1 MAQLPNTPLPKTEPP
16 PAPKLPSKDELLKV
30 LDNKAEQAKKTL
42 AGKNGVNPF
51 IWANETVKPLVE
63 KIKNSASITSEL
75 VDEVNA
81 LELPKETVVEIKE
94 VQPKLV
100 SVRV

>member
-1 MAQLPNTPLPKTEPP
+1 MATNPLEAAKAAQQP

-30 LDNKAEQAKKTL
+30 LENKAEQAKKTL

-63 KIKNSASITSEL
+63 KIKSAASVTSEL

-81 LELPKETVVEIKE
+81 LELPKETVVEVKE